1 MDTQPLK
8 PCLLLLHGFLGSG
21 SDWDTLASELEPH
34 FRLLTPDLPGHGS
47 APFEVQLDDK
57 AERQLD
63 GKGSSPFD
71 KVCLG
76 LLHWLAKQS
85 VTEFHLLGYSLGGR
99 LALHMARLA
108 PKSLLSLNLE
118 SCHPGLE
125 SNIARAERLAADSLW
140 AKRLATEPLPVF
152 LDAWYRQGVFAH
164 LDDKARHALV
174 AKRCAQH
181 QDKHRQALLQMYLAT
196 SLANQQDL
204 RVVPA
209 NLPCPVNLYVGEQDQ
224 KFTALANQWQQQ
236 QADIRLFTIEG
247 AGHNCHAEQPGRF
260 AHSLLQ
266 GIFHHSSAGQS
277 HV

>member
-21 SDWDTLASELEPH
+21 SDWDTLAPELEPH

-47 APFEVQLDDK
+47 APFDVRFDDK
-57 AERQLD
+57 AENQPD
-63 GKGSSPFD
+63 GKGISPFD
-71 KVCLG
+71 KVSLA
-76 LLHWLAKQS
+76 LLDWLAKQD

-99 LALHMARLA
+99 LALHLASLA
-108 PKSLLSLNLE
+108 PKRLLSLNLE

-125 SNIARAERLAADSLW
+125 SDSARGERLAADSLW
-140 AKRLATEPLPVF
+140 AKRLATEPLPEF

-164 LDDKARHALV
+164 LDDNARQALV
-174 AKRCAQH
+174 TRRCAQH
-181 QDKHRQALLQMYLAT
+181 QDNNRQALLQMYLAT

-204 RVVPA
+204 RAVPA
-209 NLPCPVNLYVGEQDQ
+209 NLPCPVNLYVGEEDN

-236 QADIRLFTIEG
+236 AGIHVYRIEG
-247 AGHNCHAEQPGRF
+247 AGHNCHAEQPSLF
-260 AHSLLQ
+260 ARSLLQ
-266 GIFHHSSAGQS
+266 GIFHQSSADQS